1 MRNWLIELR
10 KSKGLTQQQLSVETG
25 LSQNYISSIE
35 NGVRSVPV
43 WTAKKIAAA
52 LGFDWQR
59 FYEDEGGEPGDRYR
73 C

>member
-35 NGVRSVPV
+35 NGERNAPV

-59 FYEDEGGEPGDRYR
+59 FYEDEGGEHRDRYR

>member
-1 MRNWLIELR
+1 MRNWLIKLR

-35 NGVRSVPV
+35 NGERNAPVR
-43 WTAKKIAAA
+43 TAKKIAAA

-59 FYEDEGGEPGDRYR
+59 FYEDEGGEQND
-73 C
+73 

>member
-10 KSKGLTQQQLSVETG
+10 KSKGLTQQHLSVETG

-35 NGVRSVPV
+35 NGERNAPVR
-43 WTAKKIAAA
+43 TAKKIAAA

-59 FYEDEGGEPGDRYR
+59 FYDDEGGERNESQR
-73 C
+73 Q

>member
-1 MRNWLIELR
+1 MRNWLIEFR

-35 NGVRSVPV
+35 NGERNAPVR
-43 WTAKKIAAA
+43 TAKKIAAA

-59 FYEDEGGEPGDRYR
+59 FYDDEGGERNESQR
-73 C
+73 Q